1 MPGLGAFFWKDGPRR
16 MRIDSRVPRIVLA
29 AAALASISAAASFLA
44 AQRTSG
50 AGETVTRLR
59 VTNQT
64 IVPGVKRLGMNLGF
78 QDFYDAGQMTKNL
91 LFRNP
96 GFEGMTYRTIF
107 HCQAGGSS
115 LCVDKRQ
122 GVQFPAD
129 FWVGATYEVLD
140 GAAVGRRGSVVSC
153 GKENDGYGLTLDNK
167 GRPIGIGDWVVV
179 FREVPGD
186 PAAGWWP
193 NLSGGAKLTAERR
206 DLSPETP
213 GHQALHIQAAGP
225 GQSAQINSYFDAL
238 DGFTFVRLRGRYRLS
253 FRAKSLNGSRMVHV
267 HVARNS
273 PGKISNLEQDVRVGP
288 EWGDYSQ
295 DFAANEGSGPM
306 GTVVVGFTVTGGE
319 MLLDDVDLEQT
330 SGDPANR
337 TAFRDEVLATLK
349 ELRPGVLRLMST
361 NAGLGNTVDD
371 LLAPPL
377 ARQRGGYSGWYV
389 KQEDIP
395 IGIPE
400 FLELCQEVGAEPW
413 IVAPT
418 AMSKDETR
426 KLAEYL
432 AGSTATAGGA
442 VRAAGGHSTPWTQVF
457 RTIHIE
463 FGNEAWNGVFLGES
477 MDDTAAYGRRA
488 NTVFAAFRAA
498 AGAEAACFDLS
509 VGAQADWP
517 AKDATLL
524 AAAPGA
530 NSMAIAPYLMHSVTR
545 WASDDELYGA
555 LLAEPEYMSRV
566 GVVEAAQN
574 LAGGRRMAVY
584 EVNLHT
590 TEGTITQEVLDRF
603 TPSAAA
609 GVAVAGHMLRMLRDH
624 GIREQMLY
632 SLSQFQYKR
641 SDGKMARLW
650 GAVIEMGAEG
660 RKRPQFLAESLAN
673 RAIRGDLVRVEVS
686 GQNPTHDQPEGND
699 GVQLKGVHEID
710 AYAFQEGRSHGL
722 VVFNYG
728 LHQARRIALDAP
740 GLASNPA
747 VNLWRLVSPGPGA
760 SNEGA
765 VEVRVEKEPFRGT
778 ELTLA
783 PCSMAVLEWQE

>member
-1 MPGLGAFFWKDGPRR
+1 MRNNPRAPRNGLAILALLGATVAATFLMAQRMPGAGDG
-16 MRIDSRVPRIVLA
+16 
-29 AAALASISAAASFLA
+29 
-44 AQRTSG
+44 
-50 AGETVTRLR
+50 VTRLR

-96 GFEGMTYRTIF
+96 GFEAMTYRTIF

-115 LCVDKRQ
+115 VCVDRRQ

-129 FWVGATYEVLD
+129 FWNGATFEVLD
-140 GAAVGRRGSVVSC
+140 GAAAGRRGYVLSC
-153 GKENDGYGLTLDNK
+153 GKDRDGYGLTLDSK
-167 GRPIGIGDWVVV
+167 GKPLGVGDWLVAY
-179 FREVPGD
+179 REVPGD

-193 NLSGGAKLTAERR
+193 NLNGGAKLTAERR
-206 DLSPETP
+206 DLSPETL
-213 GHQALHIQAAGP
+213 GHQALRIEASGP
-225 GQSAQINSYFDAL
+225 GQSARINSYFDTL

-267 HVARNS
+267 HVARNT
-273 PGKISNLEQDVRVGP
+273 PGKIPNLEQDVRIGP
-288 EWGDYSQ
+288 AWGDYSQ
-295 DFAANEGSGPM
+295 DFAANEGAGPT
-306 GTVVVGFTVTGGE
+306 GTVEVSFTVTGGD

-330 SGDPANR
+330 SGDPANH
-337 TAFRDEVLATLK
+337 TAFRDEVLETLK
-349 ELRPGVLRLMST
+349 QLRPGVLRLMST

-371 LLAPPL
+371 LLAPPM

-418 AMSKDETR
+418 AMSKEEAR
-426 KLAEYL
+426 KLAEYF
-432 AGSTATAGGA
+432 AGSPATAGGA
-442 VRAAGGHSTPWTQVF
+442 MRAAGGHSLPWTQVF

-477 MDDTAAYGRRA
+477 MDDTAAYGRRS

-498 AGAEAACFDLS
+498 AGPDAARFDLS

-517 AKDATLL
+517 AKDSVLL
-524 AAAPGA
+524 TAAPGA

-545 WASDDELYGA
+545 WSSDDELYGA

-566 GVVEAAQN
+566 GEVEAAQN
-574 LAGGRRMAVY
+574 LALGRRMAVY

-590 TEGTITQEVLDRF
+590 TEGTIPQDVLDRF
-603 TPSAAA
+603 TPSTAA

-624 GIREQMLY
+624 GIRDQMLY

-641 SDGKMARLW
+641 SDGKLARLW
-650 GAVIEMGAEG
+650 GAVVEMGANG

-673 RAIRGDLVRVEVS
+673 RAIRGDLMRIEVS
-686 GQNPTHDQPEGND
+686 GENPMHDLADGND
-699 GVQLKGVHEID
+699 GVHLKGVHEID
-710 AYAFQEGRSHGL
+710 AYAFQDGKSHGL
-722 VVFNYG
+722 IVFNYG
-728 LHQARRIALDAP
+728 LHQVRRVELDAP
-740 GLASNPA
+740 GLASNPG
-747 VNLWRLVSPGPGA
+747 VSLWRLVSPGPGA
-760 SNEGA
+760 TNEGA
-765 VEVRVEKEPFRGT
+765 VQVRIEKEPFHGT
-778 ELTLA
+778 ALSLA